1 MNEHEIPNEK
11 YSEEEVQTLIND
23 INSYPEYSLL
33 EKVISYC
40 EENEIDVNDIQDI
53 LKQSEHFRTVFYI
66 DCVEKN
72 HIRDLGLKRK
82 LTETI
87 DEDEW

>member
-1 MNEHEIPNEK
+1 MNKYDIANEK
-11 YSEEEVQTLIND
+11 YTEQEVQELINE

-40 EENEIDVNDIQDI
+40 EENDIDVNDIEDI

-72 HIRDLGLKRK
+72 HIRDLGLKKK
-82 LTETI
+82 LRETI